1 MKELWKDIEG
11 YEGRYQVSSLGRIK
25 SLRDNH
31 GNYREK
37 ILDIKPNKCGYK
49 EVRLSKNSKKKPYL
63 VHRLVAI
70 HFISNPNN
78 YPQINHKDENKSNNC
93 VSNLEWCTQKYNN
106 NYGTHNKKI
115 SEKFKGVNNHR
126 YGTLAVNRRKV
137 QCITTGKKF
146 NSIKEASDYYSVNR
160 VTISECCKGKR
171 KSSGKHPVTGEKLIW
186 RYLD

>member
-1 MKELWKDIEG
+1 MKLTERFNPTIFDLIEEAKDRRVKPSDLFYPGDKLIPGKELFELATDKKDT
-11 YEGRYQVSSLGRIK
+11 S
-25 SLRDNH
+25 
-31 GNYREK
+31 YRNNAIRRFK
-37 ILDIKPNKCGYK
+37 
-49 EVRLSKNSKKKPYL
+49 LSKEGDELYDILLQYL
-63 VHRLVAI
+63 
-70 HFISNPNN
+70 
-78 YPQINHKDENKSNNC
+78 D
-93 VSNLEWCTQKYNN
+93 